1 LLLSRQQRNGGAGPS
16 IILGAALEAIIRR
29 VGQQQAVA
37 VHANL
42 VLRDDIF
49 LFLVKPLA
57 REVGVFVDVSLD
69 LVKDRLC

>member
-1 LLLSRQQRNGGAGPS
+1 LSRQQRNGGAGPS